1 MKNDR
6 DTLRP
11 LHTLAALLL
20 GLLLL
25 VSSVPGLA
33 QSSIRNFDHTQTGF
47 QLSGVHSS
55 QRCETCHING
65 IFKGTPRD
73 CEKCHVSGNRWATN
87 HNIVKPPQH
96 LQTLLPCDTCH
107 NTVTFSGARFNHMG
121 VTPGTQCASCHNG
134 MTAAGKPSGHIV
146 TSGNCGDCHRT
157 TAWLPAAKPDHSG
170 FTTATNCASCH
181 NGANAV
187 GKPGN
192 HMPTTLNCIAC
203 HSPMGSAFT
212 PNSWNHAQ
220 QPVANQC
227 ASCHTGGY
235 LSGMGRPGNHI
246 PYQVLAGVAITNCDS
261 CHKAG
266 FSTWYPGTFHN
277 NVAISNQ
284 CATCHLSGAYGLTS
298 KPGSAIHASVTG
310 NCEACHKTTSAW
322 TAARPDHSLFTAATN
337 CASCHNGIA
346 ATGKPSNHMPTTLN
360 CIACHSATAALFTPN
375 SWNHTQMP
383 VTNQCASC
391 HTGGYLSGM
400 GKPGNHI
407 PYQLIG
413 VAAGANCDGCH
424 KAGFSTWYPG
434 RFHANFSVST
444 QCATCHLSS
453 VYGLTSKPSTAIH
466 ATVTGN
472 CENCH
477 KTTSAWTASK
487 PDHSLFTA
495 ATNCASCHNNV
506 AATGKP
512 SNHMPTTLNCIACH
526 SPTGA
531 LFTPNSWNHT
541 QMPVTAQCAT
551 CHTGSYLS
559 GMGKPSNHIPYQLI
573 GASAGANCDT
583 CHRAGFTT
591 WYPGRFHANVTVTG
605 QCSTCHGSGVYGLT
619 TKPANHIPVAQLLN
633 GTSLECNACHLST
646 TTWTSERM
654 NHNSSMGSGAGWC
667 IACHATGTSYL
678 GSMQKMALNH
688 RGGTTVKVD
697 CSQSGCHRPLGS
709 FGAAYT
715 KWN

>member
-1 MKNDR
+1 MNNY
-6 DTLRP
+6 THALRP

-20 GLLLL
+20 GLMLWL
-25 VSSVPGLA
+25 SSAPGLA
-33 QSSIRNFDHTQTGF
+33 QSPIRNFDHTKTGF

-55 QRCETCHING
+55 QRCESCHING
-65 IFKGTPRD
+65 VFKGTPRECD
-73 CEKCHVSGNRWATN
+73 KCHVSGNRWVTG
-87 HNIVKPPQH
+87 HNIVKPAQH
-96 LQTLLPCDTCH
+96 LPTTLPCDTCH
-107 NTVTFSGARFNHMG
+107 NTVTFSGAKFNHMN
-121 VTPGTQCASCHNG
+121 VTPGTQCGSCHNG
-134 MTAAGKPSGHIV
+134 MTAAGKPAGHIV

-170 FTTATNCASCH
+170 FTTATVCASCH
-181 NGANAV
+181 NGMRAT

-212 PNSWNHAQ
+212 PNTWNHTQ
-220 QPVANQC
+220 QPVTNQC

-246 PYQVLAGVAITNCDS
+246 PYQVLTGVAIANCDT

-266 FSTWYPGTFHN
+266 FSTWFPGTFHS
-277 NVAISNQ
+277 NVSISNQ
-284 CATCHLSGAYGLTS
+284 CATCHLSG
-298 KPGSAIHASVTG
+298 
-310 NCEACHKTTSAW
+310 
-322 TAARPDHSLFTAATN
+322 
-337 CASCHNGIA
+337 
-346 ATGKPSNHMPTTLN
+346 
-360 CIACHSATAALFTPN
+360 
-375 SWNHTQMP
+375 
-383 VTNQCASC
+383 
-391 HTGGYLSGM
+391 
-400 GKPGNHI
+400 
-407 PYQLIG
+407 
-413 VAAGANCDGCH
+413 
-424 KAGFSTWYPG
+424 
-434 RFHANFSVST
+434 
-444 QCATCHLSS
+444 
-453 VYGLTSKPSTAIH
+453 VYGLTSKPNTAIH

-472 CENCH
+472 CEACH
-477 KTTSAWTASK
+477 RTTSAWTAAK

-495 ATNCASCHNNV
+495 ATNCTSCHNNV

-541 QMPVTAQCAT
+541 QMPVAGQCDT

-559 GMGKPSNHIPYQLI
+559 GMGKPSNHIPYQLVS
-573 GASAGANCDT
+573 ASAGAKCDT
-583 CHRAGFTT
+583 CHKAGFAT
-591 WYPGRFHANVTVTG
+591 WFPGTFHANVTVTG
-605 QCSTCHGSGVYGLT
+605 QCSTCHGSGAYGLT
-619 TKPANHIPVAQLLN
+619 TKPVNHIPVAQLLN

-646 TTWTSERM
+646 TTWTSEKM

-667 IACHATGTSYL
+667 KSCHDSSTSYL
-678 GSMQKMALNH
+678 GTMLKMPLNH
-688 RGGTTVKVD
+688 RGGATVKVD